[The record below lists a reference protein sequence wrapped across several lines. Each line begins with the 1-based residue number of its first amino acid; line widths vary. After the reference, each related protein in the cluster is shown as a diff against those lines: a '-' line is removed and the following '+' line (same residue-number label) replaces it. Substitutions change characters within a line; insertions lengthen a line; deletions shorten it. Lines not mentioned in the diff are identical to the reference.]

1 MFGVVAQEVESRVLP
16 VLTAAAAAGAVV
28 DLQDVFRRF
37 AALRHARHRR
47 GAAAVEGQ
55 APAQLESERELREA
69 TKLVDEHAAAMTRCL
84 MIFCQIKIRSIY
96 AYTCISL
103 SRTYMQ
109 VKKQATMALEARWSL
124 ASLVS
129 SVRTCR
135 DTARAGRNT
144 RLCGYVPLCASV
156 IRIIPENMD
165 YMRTQQVRQ
174 RGVVPVIRTP
184 APNQKLV
191 MEKARSRAGA

>member
-1 MFGVVAQEVESRVLP
+1 VFGVVAQEVESRVLP

-69 TKLVDEHAAAMTRCL
+69 TKLVGEHAAAMTWCL
-84 MIFCQIKIRSIY
+84 MNFCQIKIRSIY

-109 VKKQATMALEARWSL
+109 VKKQATMALDGHWP
-124 ASLVS
+124 ASYPA
-129 SVRTCR
+129 SVRVGIQR
-135 DTARAGRNT
+135 VLAGIRAYVAMC
-144 RLCGYVPLCASV
+144 LCVQA
-156 IRIIPENMD
+156 
-165 YMRTQQVRQ
+165 
-174 RGVVPVIRTP
+174 
-184 APNQKLV
+184 
-191 MEKARSRAGA
+191 